1 MYRLVFDV
9 TQGGLTILWFPL
21 LGLLGIAGSAVVILL
36 RKYLWPRSLAFI
48 LVVVPIVIVL
58 WTVTVSVMTIGSYV
72 RLASALRNGRCK
84 YVEGPIT
91 EFVPMPPSG
100 HGWEVFKVGG
110 VSFRYSKYDI
120 TPGFRQVRVDGSPL
134 YQGAWV
140 KVWYIDNE
148 IARLELKDLK

>member
-1 MYRLVFDV
+1 
-9 TQGGLTILWFPL
+9 
-21 LGLLGIAGSAVVILL
+21 
-36 RKYLWPRSLAFI
+36 
-48 LVVVPIVIVL
+48 
-58 WTVTVSVMTIGSYV
+58 
-72 RLASALRNGRCK
+72 
-84 YVEGPIT
+84 
-91 EFVPMPPSG
+91 MPPSG
-100 HGWEVFKVGG
+100 HGWEVFTVGG

>member
-58 WTVTVSVMTIGSYV
+58 WTVTASVMTIGFV
-72 RLASALRNGRCK
+72 RPLGVR
-84 YVEGPIT
+84 IT
-91 EFVPMPPSG
+91 E
-100 HGWEVFKVGG
+100 
-110 VSFRYSKYDI
+110 
-120 TPGFRQVRVDGSPL
+120 RQM
-134 YQGAWV
+134 
-140 KVWYIDNE
+140 
-148 IARLELKDLK
+148 